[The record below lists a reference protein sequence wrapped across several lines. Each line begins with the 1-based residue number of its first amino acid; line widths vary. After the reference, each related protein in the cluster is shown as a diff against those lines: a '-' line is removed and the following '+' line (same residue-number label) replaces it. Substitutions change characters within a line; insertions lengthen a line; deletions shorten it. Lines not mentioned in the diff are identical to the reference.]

1 MQREAVEQ
9 GGRDLVAI
17 WVPVITHMMLPYSRH
32 KDLMESYEEHRAI
45 VVALSAGDAKTALER
60 LWTNIQ

>member
-1 MQREAVEQ
+1 
-9 GGRDLVAI
+9 
-17 WVPVITHMMLPYSRH
+17 MMLPYSRH

-45 VVALSAGDAKTALER
+45 VVALRAGDAKTALER